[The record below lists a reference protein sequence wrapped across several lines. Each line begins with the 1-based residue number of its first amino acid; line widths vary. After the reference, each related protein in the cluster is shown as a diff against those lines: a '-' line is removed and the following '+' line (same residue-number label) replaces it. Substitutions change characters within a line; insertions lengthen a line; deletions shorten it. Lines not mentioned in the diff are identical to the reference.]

1 MSPVRLLPKVGD
13 GLKGKAMSRFGLML
27 AVGAAGLMCG
37 GATKA
42 PFQDTLPLTKY
53 LAQAKPVK
61 GDLRI
66 SYGPSKSQYADL
78 FLPKNAKGPIPVVIL
93 VHGGCWSAMVPAETT
108 SANAADLARGGV
120 AVWNIEYRRI
130 GEPGGGYP
138 GMYEDVGAAFDK
150 LRDLAA
156 ANKLDLSRITVV
168 GHSAGGHLGLWGA
181 ARAKLP
187 AGHKLRGTDPL
198 PVRAAI
204 NLGGAPDIEHAAE
217 LLPIACGPD
226 TKLDAIIGAKSA
238 DRPDPF
244 ADTSVNK
251 LLPLG
256 IRTRSIMGEFD
267 DIIPPYIGLWWQRL
281 STRKGDDVDTT
292 VIKGAGHFDL
302 VAVSE
307 PEWQQVRTLTLAEAK
322 R

>member
-1 MSPVRLLPKVGD
+1 M
-13 GLKGKAMSRFGLML
+13 ARFGMAL
-27 AVGAAGLMCG
+27 AVGAAGLMCI

-42 PFQDTLPLTKY
+42 PFVDTLSIPKY
-53 LAQAKPVK
+53 IAQVKPAKA
-61 GDLRI
+61 DQRI
-66 SYGPSKSQYADL
+66 TYGPAKSQYADL
-78 FLPKNAKGPIPVVIL
+78 YLPKGVKGPVPVVIF
-93 VHGGCWSAMVPAETT
+93 VHGGCWNAQIPADTT
-108 SANAADLARGGV
+108 AGNAADLARGGV
-120 AVWNIEYRRI
+120 AVWNIEYRRL

-150 LRDLAA
+150 LREVAA

-168 GHSAGGHLGLWGA
+168 GHSSGAHLGFWAA
-181 ARAKLP
+181 ARGKLP
-187 AGHKLRGTDPL
+187 AGHPLRGADPL

-204 NLGGAPDIEHAAE
+204 NLGGAPDIEHAVE
-217 LLPIACGPD
+217 LLPIACSGD
-226 TKLDAIIGAKSA
+226 LKVAQIVGEKTTE
-238 DRPDPF
+238 RPKPF
-244 ADTSVNK
+244 ADTSANQ

-267 DIIPPYIGLWWQRL
+267 DILPPYIGHWWGRL

-307 PEWQQVRTLTLAEAK
+307 PEWQQVRTLVLAEAK